1 MRKIFSYVLSLVAIA
16 GTLVMNS
23 CSKDNPTPSALGVE
37 FVNAPTT
44 FTAPK
49 YEVTVRF
56 TAPNKIDKLELS
68 VIETKKDGNTV
79 TTPITGFPKTSGFSS
94 DTEHSVLITYTPDVT
109 TVASF
114 VITGTVTDK
123 KGANANNSIT
133 KITIGGAAGDI
144 STYTAVLLGDQTST
158 TPSFFAS
165 STGTTYTQADAKAN
179 SASIDFAFG
188 TGAAA
193 GNEFFIGSPI
203 DISVAAIYNNPTTGV
218 QTWATKNATTF
229 KISALT
235 ATDFDAVTKDDIA
248 AKFDAGTAAPDG
260 SRVKAA
266 ATTVGSVFGFQTAA
280 GKKGLAKV
288 TARTATSITLVVK
301 VQK

>member
-1 MRKIFSYVLSLVAIA
+1 
-16 GTLVMNS
+16 MNS

-123 KGANANNSIT
+123 KAASANNSIP
-133 KITIGGAAGDI
+133 KITIGGGAGAGNVKT
-144 STYTAVLLGDQTST
+144 STATLLGNQDDT
-158 TPSFFAS
+158 TNPSFY
-165 STGTTYTQADAKAN
+165 STSAGVAYKQADAKAN

-188 TGAAA
+188 TGTGDNA
-193 GNEFFIGSPI
+193 FFIGGVT
-203 DISVAAIYNNPTTGV
+203 DESVKFIYNNPTTGV

-229 KISALT
+229 KTTTVT
-235 ATDFDAVTKDDIA
+235 AADFDAIA
-248 AKFDAGTAAPDG
+248 ATDGAGLVAKFDAGTAAADG
-260 SRVKAA
+260 TRVKAA
-266 ATTVGSVFGFQTAA
+266 NTVVGSVFGFQTAA
-280 GKKGLAKV
+280 GKKGLVKV
-288 TARTATSITLVVK
+288 TARTATTITIVVK
-301 VQK
+301 VQE